1 MTAGNSLD
9 LRDPLDP
16 RDRPGVYLT
25 HDIPAVRGVI
35 KARPEDF
42 LVEEIPGVEPAGEG
56 EHLYLFIE
64 KRLMS
69 TMDMIALLAR
79 HFRVRRS
86 AIGVAGLKDKHAI
99 TRQLVSVHLGGRS
112 EEPLAAIDHPRLGVL
127 WVDRHTHKLRRGQLA
142 GNRFSIRIRDVE
154 IGTVRHA
161 RDALMALQA
170 SGVPNRFGSQRF
182 GYRRR
187 NHLIGAALLRSEYQ
201 RAMDLLL
208 APSDDPDIDA
218 RDKQLGARIAYRE
231 GDLEMARSRLSRSLR
246 SERKALNALL
256 AGASPREAFASLDTR
271 ERSFFLSAFQSAIFN
286 ALLDDRLREGTLST
300 LKPGDIAFEHAT
312 RACTLIE
319 SHEQAASLA
328 GRLASLE
335 VSPSGPMWGPGL
347 VLATGEVFERECAS
361 LTAHGL
367 TPQALLE
374 YRPEDDDDS
383 VLEGERRP
391 YRVPLTNPD
400 IEAGVDEF
408 GSYIRCAFD
417 LPRGAFA
424 TVVMEEIMKNDKAAE
439 VAMRDAR

>member
-1 MTAGNSLD
+1 MTAGHVPD

-25 HDIPAVRGVI
+25 HEIPPVRGVI

-42 LVEEIPGVEPAGEG
+42 LVEEIPGVEPVGEG
-56 EHLYLFIE
+56 EHLYLFVE

-69 TMDMIALLAR
+69 TMDMIAVLAR

-86 AIGVAGLKDKHAI
+86 AVGVAGLKDKHAI

-112 EEPLAAIDHPRLGVL
+112 PDAIPALDHPRLGVL
-127 WVDRHTHKLRRGQLA
+127 WADRHTQRLRRGQLR
-142 GNRFSIRIRDVE
+142 GNRFSIRIREVE
-154 IGTVRHA
+154 IGAVRHA
-161 RDALMALQA
+161 RDALAALEA

-187 NHLIGAALLRSEYQ
+187 NHLIGAALLRGEFQ
-201 RAMDLLL
+201 DAVDLLL

-218 RDKQLGARIAYRE
+218 RDNQLAARIAYRR
-231 GDLEMARSRLSRSLR
+231 GDLEEARSRLSRSLR
-246 SERKALNALL
+246 SERKVLGALL
-256 AGASPREAFASLDTR
+256 GGASPREAFASLDAR
-271 ERSFFLSAFQSAIFN
+271 ERSFFLSAFQSAVFN
-286 ALLDDRLREGTLST
+286 ALLDDRLRRNTLGTLA
-300 LKPGDIAFEHAT
+300 PGDVAFEHGT
-312 RACTLIE
+312 RACTPVE
-319 SHEQAASLA
+319 SDDQASALA
-328 GRLASLE
+328 ARLASLE

-347 VLATGEVFERECAS
+347 VLASGEVFDRERAALS
-361 LTAHGL
+361 PHGL
-367 TPQALLE
+367 TSQTLLE
-374 YRPEDDDDS
+374 HRSEDDDM

-391 YRVPLTNPD
+391 FRVPLTNPD

-439 VAMRDAR
+439 VAMRDQP